1 MHLHELQPPPGS
13 RRPRKRVGR
22 GIAAGQGK
30 TSGRG
35 QKGQF
40 SRSSPGLPRG
50 FEGGQ
55 MPLSQRLPKLRG
67 FHNRFRKR
75 VSVVNVGKLNR
86 FPAGS
91 VVDAD
96 ALVAAGIAQRARD
109 GVKVLGAG
117 RIRVALT
124 LRVDRISAAARK
136 AVESA
141 GGTVEVRLPAAAAE
155 VPTSALA
162 TGAPTRGPR
171 RPGAAQVEAGED
183 EFPDAEEKEPAA
195 AEEPAAAAP
204 RRRGRVAATAVESA
218 EEASPGAEASS
229 GAEQPSAAPRRRRK
243 KSAAD
248 VESNAE
254 AESRAEERSPGADGD
269 SDIDVEPEA

>member
-171 RPGAAQVEAGED
+171 RPGAGED

>member
-1 MHLHELQPPPGS
+1 MRLHELQPPPGS
-13 RRPRKRVGR
+13 RRPRKRIGR

-30 TSGRG
+30 TAGRG

-67 FHNRFRKR
+67 FHNRFRKQ

-96 ALVAAGIAQRARD
+96 ALVAAGVAHRARD

-124 LRVDRISAAARK
+124 LRVDRISVAARK

-141 GGTVEVRLPAAAAE
+141 GGTVEVRIPAPAAEVPATAEATAAPPRRPRRSAAAE
-155 VPTSALA
+155 VES
-162 TGAPTRGPR
+162 
-171 RPGAAQVEAGED
+171 
-183 EFPDAEEKEPAA
+183 A
-195 AEEPAAAAP
+195 AEA
-204 RRRGRVAATAVESA
+204 ESA
-218 EEASPGAEASS
+218 EDDSAATEE
-229 GAEQPSAAPRRRRK
+229 PSAAPRRRPRR
-243 KSAAD
+243 SAAAE
-248 VESNAE
+248 VEPGE
-254 AESRAEERSPGADGD
+254 EESPAAEEPPAAARRKPRRSAAKQSPDGEGD
-269 SDIDVEPEA
+269 SDMDVEPEA